1 MRCPNG
7 RKKSACLERDG
18 AVTIGDMRARDLMTA
33 EPVRLRADAT
43 VREASG
49 LLALA
54 DVRHLPVVDGDRV
67 VGMVSER
74 DVLGTLLPL
83 DEDKASLTSPSIKD
97 VMSEEIVAVPPDA
110 TLAEVID
117 KIIDHRIGA
126 VLVLDGGNLL
136 GIVSY
141 VDVLA
146 AVKPFAKSDP

>member
-1 MRCPNG
+1 MRCPCE
-7 RKKSACLERDG
+7 RKRSACLKGDD
-18 AVTIGDMRARDLMTA
+18 AVTIGAMRARDLMTA

-43 VREASG
+43 LREASG

-74 DVLGTLLPL
+74 DVLGTLLPQAAG
-83 DEDKASLTSPSIKD
+83 KASLAAPSVRD

-117 KIIDHRIGA
+117 KLIDHRVGA
-126 VLVLDGGNLL
+126 VLVLDGDSLL

-141 VDVLA
+141 VDMLA
-146 AVKPFAKSDP
+146 AMKPFVPSDL

>member
-1 MRCPNG
+1 
-7 RKKSACLERDG
+7 
-18 AVTIGDMRARDLMTA
+18 MTT

-43 VREASG
+43 LREASG

-74 DVLGTLLPL
+74 DVLGTLLPKAA
-83 DEDKASLTSPSIKD
+83 DEASRAAPSVKD

-117 KIIDHRIGA
+117 KLIDHRVGA
-126 VLVLDGGNLL
+126 VLVLDGDELL

-146 AVKPFAKSDP
+146 AMKPFAPATP